1 MPQLF
6 GMLIMGH
13 IGGLTSRSKI
23 NSLFVTLLIDVTNAE
38 NLIHAV
44 KWVLS
49 VNMCKMECLHTKLG
63 LHH

>member
-1 MPQLF
+1 MDMPQLF

-44 KWVLS
+44 K
-49 VNMCKMECLHTKLG
+49 
-63 LHH
+63 